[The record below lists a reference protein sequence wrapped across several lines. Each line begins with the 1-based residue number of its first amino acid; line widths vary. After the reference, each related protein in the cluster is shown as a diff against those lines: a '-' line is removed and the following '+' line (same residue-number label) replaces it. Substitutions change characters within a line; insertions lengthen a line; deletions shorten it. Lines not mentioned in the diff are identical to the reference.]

1 MKTLSIKLLLTLS
14 LLLAVGFARAQEQEA
29 DPFTA
34 RVKVDSAFARIAPS
48 EDAEAAASLFRDDR
62 VEVVS
67 RSLDGSWFEVRR
79 PGRLTNL
86 GWVFNK
92 MLDWDFL
99 PENLPLGDLVTGLTG
114 PTPLT
119 AAPAFAGY
127 LLEGP
132 SLRERPSFKGAVIT
146 AIPPLITIPIIERN
160 QNGTWLHVNYLGYDG
175 WIAGF
180 LVRRL
185 PNLMDIPEAANLP
198 ALETIPVVIIPVAI
212 QQAQVDRLRAF
223 TLLHRDLAQ
232 VLQNFWWD
240 VFRGAVKPCEPPA
253 AVTEYDY
260 ADQDVRELPELQ
272 RYTPRL
278 ATAIDFLNA
287 AIDPLTICG
296 VLSPDLVGDARDAAI
311 NAHIIFDATLEQ
323 LVNLED
329 NIIRGD

>member
-1 MKTLSIKLLLTLS
+1 MKHLPVKLLLIFG
-14 LLLAVGFARAQEQEA
+14 LLLGVNIIYAQDDEPIFARIQ
-29 DPFTA
+29 
-34 RVKVDSAFARIAPS
+34 VDSAFARVAPS
-48 EDAEAAASLFRDDR
+48 EEAELAASLFRDDR
-62 VEVVS
+62 LEVVS
-67 RSLDGSWFEVRR
+67 RNLDGSWFEVRR

-92 MLDWDFL
+92 MLEWDFL
-99 PENLPLGDLVTGLTG
+99 PETLPLGDIVTGVTG
-114 PTPLT
+114 PSPL
-119 AAPAFAGY
+119 AEAPAFAGY

-132 SLRERPSFKGAVIT
+132 ALRDRPSFRGTIIT
-146 AIPPLITIPIIERN
+146 TIPPLITIPILERN
-160 QNGTWLHVNYLGYDG
+160 QTGTWLHVNYFGYDG

-180 LVRRL
+180 LIRRL

-198 ALETIPVVIIPVAI
+198 ALETIPVVVIPVEI

-223 TLLHRDLAQ
+223 SIRHRDLAL

-260 ADQDVRELPELQ
+260 GEQDVRELPELQ

-278 ATAIDFLNA
+278 ATAIDYLNA

-296 VLSPDLVGDARDAAI
+296 VLSPDLVGDARDDAI
-311 NAHIIFDATLEQ
+311 NARIIFEATLEQ
-323 LVNLED
+323 LDNLEE

>member
-1 MKTLSIKLLLTLS
+1 MKTLTSRLIALALLVFALGVSIIN
-14 LLLAVGFARAQEQEA
+14 AQEA
-29 DPFTA
+29 KPFIA
-34 RVKVDSAFARIAPS
+34 LVKVDSAFARVAPT

-62 VEVVS
+62 LQVVS
-67 RSLDGSWFEVRR
+67 RNLDGSWFEVRR

-99 PENLPLGDLVTGLTG
+99 PENLPLGDIVTGVTG
-114 PTPLT
+114 PSPLLE
-119 AAPAFAGY
+119 APDFAGY

-132 SLRERPSFKGAVIT
+132 ALRDRPSFKGLTIT
-146 AIPPLITIPIIERN
+146 TIPPLITIPILERN

-180 LVRRL
+180 LIRRL

-198 ALETIPVVIIPVAI
+198 ALETIPVVVIPVEI

-223 TLLHRDLAQ
+223 TIEHRDFAI
-232 VLQNFWWD
+232 VLESFWWD

-253 AVTEYDY
+253 AVTEYAY
-260 ADQDVRELPELQ
+260 GEQDVRELPELQ

-278 ATAIDFLNA
+278 ATAIDYLSTS
-287 AIDPLTICG
+287 IDPLTICG

-311 NAHIIFDATLEQ
+311 NARIIFDATLQQ
-323 LVNLED
+323 LTNLED
-329 NIIRGD
+329 NIIRGK

>member
-1 MKTLSIKLLLTLS
+1 MKQHSIKLLLMVG
-14 LLLAVGFARAQEQEA
+14 LLLAVNVIRAQDA
-29 DPFTA
+29 DPFIA
-34 RVKVDSAFARIAPS
+34 RVKVDSSFARVAPT
-48 EDAEAAASLFRDDR
+48 EDAEPAASLFRDDR
-62 VEVVS
+62 LEVVS
-67 RSLDGSWFEVRR
+67 RNLDGSWFEVRR

-92 MLDWDFL
+92 MLEWEFL
-99 PENLPLGDLVTGLTG
+99 PETLPLGDIVTGVTG
-114 PTPLT
+114 PSRL
-119 AAPAFAGY
+119 AEAPAFAGY

-132 SLRERPSFKGAVIT
+132 ALRDRPSFKGAIIT
-146 AIPPLITIPIIERN
+146 TIPPLITIPILERN

-180 LVRRL
+180 LIRRL

-198 ALETIPVVIIPVAI
+198 ALETIPVVIIPVEI

-223 TLLHRDLAQ
+223 TILHRDLAF
-232 VLQNFWWD
+232 VLEGFWWD

-278 ATAIDFLNA
+278 ATAIDHLNA

-296 VLSPDLVGDARDAAI
+296 VLSPDLVGDARDDAI
-311 NAHIIFDATLEQ
+311 NARIIFNATLDQ
-323 LVNLED
+323 LDNLEE
-329 NIIRGD
+329 NIIRGQ